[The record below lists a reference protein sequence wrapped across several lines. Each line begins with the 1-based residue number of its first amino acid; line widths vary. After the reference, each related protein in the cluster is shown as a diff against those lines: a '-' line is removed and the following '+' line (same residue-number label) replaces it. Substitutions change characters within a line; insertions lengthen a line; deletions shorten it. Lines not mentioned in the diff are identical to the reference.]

1 MPWHISMSSFSV
13 PSPRQSL
20 NVLCPLH
27 CLDMEWFFE
36 ALAIPSS
43 LSQNTWGFSRV
54 ICLVLQKHFVSVS
67 SKEGSWSDLCH
78 RHCAHGLPL
87 PLMTSPSQNNGLLS
101 FFLYCSLVVLCLP
114 IGIAQQLYVQRN
126 QNHTLFEDSF
136 WAVMI
141 NLKKQKKIYIKI
153 CLGSSTQD
161 STLAGRWGRGG
172 ESW

>member
-1 MPWHISMSSFSV
+1 MATNSFYCIPIMPWHISMSSFSV

-114 IGIAQQLYVQRN
+114 IGIAQQLY
-126 QNHTLFEDSF
+126 
-136 WAVMI
+136 A
-141 NLKKQKKIYIKI
+141 KKSKSHII
-153 CLGSSTQD
+153 
-161 STLAGRWGRGG
+161 
-172 ESW
+172 